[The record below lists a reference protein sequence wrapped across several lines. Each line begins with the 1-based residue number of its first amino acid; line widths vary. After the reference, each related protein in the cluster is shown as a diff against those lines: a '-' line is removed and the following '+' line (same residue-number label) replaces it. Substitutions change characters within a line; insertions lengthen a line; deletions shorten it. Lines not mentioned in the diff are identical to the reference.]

1 MAGVFAQYFPNPQER
16 RKDVLTEAIINSAVD
31 MEATLGAVYT
41 IVFMLRN
48 HVRMELALRVVLQQA
63 ERRNAIAGLPQEPDD
78 IEVCFTA
85 SKFNHAI
92 RDEFDATVWH
102 RK

>member
-1 MAGVFAQYFPNPQER
+1 MAGVFAQYLPIDQER
-16 RKDVLTEAIINSAVD
+16 RKDLLTEAIINTAVD
-31 MEATLGAVYT
+31 MEAKLGAVYT

-48 HVRMELALRVVLQQA
+48 HVCMELALRIVLQQA

-78 IEVCFTA
+78 SEVCFTA
-85 SKFNHAI
+85 SKFDHTI
-92 RDEFDATVWH
+92 RDESDATVWH